1 MSTVFFVL
9 VVVPAKAGIQGGE
22 IRSIG
27 AGPPLARGRRIG
39 GRHGDFRALV
49 LHEEGGNIV
58 PRFERV
64 EEERLPEGEVTV
76 AVEYST
82 LNYKDAMVLQGLGR
96 LVRSYP
102 HIPGIDFAGTVER
115 SDAPEFQPGDPVIL
129 TGWRVGETHWG
140 GYAEKARV
148 QAAWLVR
155 RPEGLGAA
163 QAMAIG
169 TAGLTAML
177 ALMALERHGL
187 RPGEGEVLVTGAA
200 GGVGSVAVALLSALG
215 HRVVAATGRPEQ
227 RDYLTGLGAADLIER
242 ASPRRERRR
251 GRSTASAGP
260 ARSTPSAAPPW
271 RRSSTQLKYR
281 ASVAACGL
289 AGGSDL
295 PATVIPF
302 LLRGV
307 NLLGIDSVMC
317 PREERIEAWR
327 RLAARSAA
335 RAPRTDHANRAALR
349 LAGTRAAAAE
359 GRGARPHGCR
369 SRSGGRAGILSMFAR
384 WRSMMRNPAEAAAR
398 TPAQRG
404 QIVQRVIVD
413 GWTCAEAAAAAGLPE
428 QLVDAW
434 VSAFRQ
440 HGMASLRHAAR
451 NPVAGA
457 LVHLRLR
464 KPARSVWAVLSSGL
478 GRWFLPERSTGP
490 ASLRH
495 SQDDRRGGS

>member
-1 MSTVFFVL
+1 M
-9 VVVPAKAGIQGGE
+9 A
-22 IRSIG
+22 
-27 AGPPLARGRRIG
+27 
-39 GRHGDFRALV
+39 DFRALV

-64 EEERLPEGEVTV
+64 EEERLPQGEVTV

-115 SDAPEFQPGDPVIL
+115 SNAPELQPGDPVIL

-140 GYAEKARV
+140 GYAERARV

-242 ASPRRERRR
+242 ASPRRNAGAAARQRALGRRHRCRRR
-251 GRSTASAGP
+251 RHPGDDPDPAQIPRQRRRLRPRRRQRSAGDGDP
-260 ARSTPSAAPPW
+260 
-271 RRSSTQLKYR
+271 
-281 ASVAACGL
+281 V
-289 AGGSDL
+289 
-295 PATVIPF
+295 
-302 LLRGV
+302 
-307 NLLGIDSVMC
+307 
-317 PREERIEAWR
+317 
-327 RLAARSAA
+327 SAA
-335 RAPRTDHANRAALR
+335 RGQS
-349 LAGTRAAAAE
+349 AG
-359 GRGARPHGCR
+359 
-369 SRSGGRAGILSMFAR
+369 
-384 WRSMMRNPAEAAAR
+384 
-398 TPAQRG
+398 
-404 QIVQRVIVD
+404 D
-413 GWTCAEAAAAAGLPE
+413 
-428 QLVDAW
+428 
-434 VSAFRQ
+434 
-440 HGMASLRHAAR
+440 
-451 NPVAGA
+451 
-457 LVHLRLR
+457 
-464 KPARSVWAVLSSGL
+464 
-478 GRWFLPERSTGP
+478 
-490 ASLRH
+490 
-495 SQDDRRGGS
+495 